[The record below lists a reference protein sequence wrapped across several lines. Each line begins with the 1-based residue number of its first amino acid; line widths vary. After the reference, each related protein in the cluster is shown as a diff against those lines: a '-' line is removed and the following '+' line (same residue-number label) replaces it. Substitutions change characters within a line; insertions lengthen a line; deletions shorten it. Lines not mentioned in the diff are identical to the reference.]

1 MDYLPMQTDLQN
13 LKESNEFV
21 NLLLDNINSVI
32 LIVDENLQIH
42 QFNKSFHGLFDRA
55 TERVDDHSLGQMTGC
70 VNAVEENKSCGA
82 TSQCQ
87 FCVLRKSFLQTFLED
102 FPVERKR
109 LERVFYIEG
118 VPVLKYLEFSSRL
131 IQFHGRK
138 MVLVII
144 YDITEIEQQ
153 KSELERRQTQI
164 NIDLEVAGEIQRS
177 LLPHKSIEIKNTL
190 TAWRFEPCHKVGGDI
205 FQIYIN
211 SDEQISVYALDVS
224 GHGVPAAFV
233 ALTISQF
240 LQSLHNRMRQ
250 TGKLFAPETVMSRLE
265 KEFPMERFDCFFSIV
280 YATLNIRTG
289 HLVYSNAGHMPPLIL
304 GSNGNLE
311 ILKHH
316 GPVIGTGLDS
326 PFGQKE
332 QKLRQGDRFILYTDG
347 LIENFGKNGECK
359 GKNIFYK
366 TLNELHWQPIKYMVD
381 GVFDHSSTLRGETPP
396 TDDMSLLAIEY
407 KTWTQK

>member
-1 MDYLPMQTDLQN
+1 MSDRGLMQTDLQN
-13 LKESNEFV
+13 LKESKEFL
-21 NLLLDNINSVI
+21 NLLLDNINSAI

-42 QFNKSFHGLFDRA
+42 QFNKSFHSLFDHA
-55 TERVDDHSLGQMTGC
+55 TERVNDHSFGQITGC

-87 FCVLRKSFLQTFLED
+87 LCVLRKSFLQTFLED
-102 FPVERKR
+102 FPIERKR

-138 MVLVII
+138 MVLVVI
-144 YDITEIEQQ
+144 YDITEIEQ
-153 KSELERRQTQI
+153 KKRELERKQAQI
-164 NIDLEVAGEIQRS
+164 DIDLEVAGEIQKS
-177 LLPHKSIEIKNTL
+177 LLPHESIEIENTI
-190 TAWRFEPCHKVGGDI
+190 TAWQFEPCHKVGGDI
-205 FQIYIN
+205 FQIYVISN
-211 SDEQISVYALDVS
+211 EQISVYALDVC

-233 ALTISQF
+233 AMTISQF

-265 KEFPMERFDCFFSIV
+265 KEFPAERFDCFFSIV

-289 HLVYSNAGHMPPLIL
+289 HLVYSNAGHMPPLIMR
-304 GSNGNLE
+304 SNGNLE

-316 GPVIGTGLDS
+316 GPVIGTGLDI

-332 QKLRQGDRFILYTDG
+332 QKLSRRDRFILYTDG
-347 LIENFGKNGECK
+347 LIENFGKDDESI
-359 GKNIFYK
+359 GKDLFFK
-366 TLNELHWQPIKYMVD
+366 TLNELHRQPIKHMVE
-381 GVFDHSSTLRGETPP
+381 GVFKRSSKLRGETSP

-407 KTWTQK
+407 KA

>member
-1 MDYLPMQTDLQN
+1 MDYLTLQTDLQN
-13 LKESNEFV
+13 LKESNEFL
-21 NLLLDNINSVI
+21 NLLLDSINSVI

-42 QFNKSFHGLFDRA
+42 QFNKSFHSLFGRA
-55 TERVDDHSLGQMTGC
+55 TERVDDHSFGQITGC
-70 VNAVEENKSCGA
+70 VNSVEENKSCGA

-87 FCVLRKSFLQTFLED
+87 LCVLRKSFLQTFLGD
-102 FPVERKR
+102 FPIERRR

-131 IQFHGRK
+131 IKYHSRK

-144 YDITEIEQQ
+144 YDITKIEQ
-153 KSELERRQTQI
+153 KKRELERKQEQI
-164 NIDLEVAGEIQRS
+164 DIDLEVAGEIQKS
-177 LLPHKSIEIKNTL
+177 LLPHESIEIENTI

-205 FQIYIN
+205 FQIYTISN
-211 SDEQISVYALDVS
+211 EQISVYALDVC

-240 LQSLHNRMRQ
+240 LQSLHNRMRL
-250 TGKLFAPETVMSRLE
+250 TGKFFTPETVMDRLE

-280 YATLNIRTG
+280 YATINIRTG

-304 GSNGNLE
+304 GCSGNLE

-316 GPVIGTGLDS
+316 GPVIGTGLGS
-326 PFGQKE
+326 PFDQKE
-332 QKLRQGDRFILYTDG
+332 QKLNQGDRFLLYTDG
-347 LIENFGKNGECK
+347 LIENFGKDDESI
-359 GKNIFYK
+359 GKDLFYK
-366 TLNELHWQPIKYMVD
+366 TLNELHRQPIKHMVD
-381 GVFDHSSTLRGETPP
+381 GVFDRSSKLRGEISP

-407 KTWTQK
+407 KN